1 MTTISVII
9 STYNSPEWLEKVLW
23 GYACQSDR
31 DFELVVADD
40 GSGPDTAHTITQFAS
55 VFGDRLKHVWHADR
69 GYRKCAIL
77 NQAITAARGS
87 YLIFTDGDCIPRH
100 DFVAAHRVNAQP
112 GFYLTG
118 TYCRL
123 PMTTSVAIG
132 EDDIRSGRA
141 FSMRW
146 LTARG
151 YAARRDW
158 SKFLARPMRV
168 DRLINRASPS
178 KIRFH
183 GNNASC
189 FRSDAIRIGGFDERM
204 GYGGED
210 HEFGYRLAHAGVQGK
225 QVRYSALCL
234 HLDHARGYVDEAI
247 KSANM
252 ELIRQTHAEKRT
264 FTEYGIGTIRS
275 ELMEETKEMA

>member
-9 STYNSPEWLEKVLW
+9 STYNSPDWLEKVLW
-23 GYACQSDR
+23 GYASQSDR

-40 GSGPDTAHTITQFAS
+40 GSGPDTALKIAQFAP
-55 VFGDRLKHVWHADR
+55 VFGDRLKHVWHEDL

-77 NQAITAARGS
+77 NRAIMTARAP
-87 YLIFTDGDCIPRH
+87 YLIFTDGDCIPRK
-100 DFVAAHRVNAQP
+100 DFVTAHRANAQP
-112 GFYLTG
+112 GFYLSG

-151 YAARRDW
+151 YMARRDW
-158 SKFLARPMRV
+158 SKFLARPMRI
-168 DRLINRASPS
+168 DGWINHASPS
-178 KIRFH
+178 TIRFH

-189 FRSDAIRIGGFDERM
+189 FRADAIRIGGFDERM

-210 HEFGYRLAHAGVQGK
+210 HEFGYRLGHAGIRGK

-252 ELIRQTHAEKRT
+252 ELIRQTQAARRT
-264 FTEYGIGTIRS
+264 FTEYGIGAGS
-275 ELMEETKEMA
+275 AELIEVSREMA